1 VLQEEWVFR
10 PFVRRLL
17 ESQAVRDRRNVQQE
31 VERQNGLQPVQ
42 DRGKHA
48 PRLLPGELDQRTGS
62 AATVSRGTGCEI
74 VVNLGD
80 MLRENVTLAK
90 SFRARKAAEA
100 AMNRCV
106 GAMKPET

>member
-1 VLQEEWVFR
+1 
-10 PFVRRLL
+10 
-17 ESQAVRDRRNVQQE
+17 
-31 VERQNGLQPVQ
+31 
-42 DRGKHA
+42 
-48 PRLLPGELDQRTGS
+48 
-62 AATVSRGTGCEI
+62 
-74 VVNLGD
+74 